1 MTKKETKDEKKAK
14 QSAPKAESKD
24 ANLDKKAQA
33 DDVTAESDKDNEV
46 KEEYGVDFDKK
57 TNKKGDK
64 YRWYIINGASGQE
77 NRIANLLETRV
88 KANELEDDIPNIV
101 VPTQEKIVIKKG
113 KKQTVE
119 ERIFPGYI
127 LVKMVANDDTLHLI
141 RNTDGVIGFI
151 GSTSKAKRPSPL
163 SEKEVESILA
173 FMKVKQPAVFR
184 SSFIVNDAVKVEE
197 GPFKEFVGTVQEVN
211 EAKGQVTV
219 LISMFG
225 REVPVQLDFLQV
237 TKI

>member
-1 MTKKETKDEKKAK
+1 MAEDTKPKKEE
-14 QSAPKAESKD
+14 ESI
-24 ANLDKKAQA
+24 
-33 DDVTAESDKDNEV
+33 DVE
-46 KEEYGVDFDKK
+46 KK
-57 TNKKGDK
+57 TNSKGES

-77 NRIANLLETRV
+77 KKIAQLLETRV
-88 KANELEDDIPNIV
+88 KANELEDDIPVVV

-127 LVKMVANDDTLHLI
+127 LVRMVANDQTLHLI
-141 RNTDGVIGFI
+141 RNTDGIIGFI
-151 GSTSKAKRPSPL
+151 GSTSKAKKPTPL
-163 SEKEVESILA
+163 NEKEVESILA
-173 FMKVKQPAVFR
+173 FMKVKQPAVFQ
-184 SSFIVNDAVKVEE
+184 SSFIVNDAVKVED

-211 EAKGQVTV
+211 ESKGQVTV